1 MQRLPGDPRVVH
13 PLAHG
18 GAADTDDMARRG
30 QRIAILSTEHW
41 NLLAT
46 RSLSWSESF
55 SRATMFLTVL
65 SGAAVA
71 LALVAQATNF
81 GDGFTLFALLSLPVV
96 LFVGAT
102 TFVRLVEVNNEDVHW
117 VYGMNLLRH
126 AYLDMEPDL
135 EPYFVSGSASDAAA
149 IVKTYGSHGTGT
161 VLGHAL
167 VTTPAT
173 IAFVNAMIAA
183 ILGVIAFM
191 ELQMSM
197 TPAFVLGAVIFLIAC
212 AFQIWFNRYSAA
224 VYQREHARRDP
235 LGDDPVATP
244 K

>member
-1 MQRLPGDPRVVH
+1 MERIPGDPRIAH
-13 PLAHG
+13 PLAQG
-18 GAADTDDMARRG
+18 GSADTEDMARRG
-30 QRIAILSTEHW
+30 QRITILSTEHW

-55 SRATMFLTVL
+55 SRANMFLTVL
-65 SGAAVA
+65 SGAVVA

-81 GDGFTLFALLSLPVV
+81 GGGFVLFALLILPVV

-135 EPYFVSGSASDAAA
+135 EPYFISGSASDSDA
-149 IVKTYGSHGTGT
+149 IVRTYGSHGTGSA
-161 VLGHAL
+161 LSHAL

-173 IAFVNAMIAA
+173 IAFVNAMVAA
-183 ILGVIAFM
+183 ILGVIALI
-191 ELQMSM
+191 EWQMAM
-197 TPAFVLGAVIFLIAC
+197 APATVVGAAVFLVAC
-212 AFQIWFNRYSAA
+212 ALQIWFNRYSAA
-224 VYQREHARRDP
+224 VYQREHGRRDP
-235 LGDDPVATP
+235 VGDDPAARP
-244 K
+244 Q